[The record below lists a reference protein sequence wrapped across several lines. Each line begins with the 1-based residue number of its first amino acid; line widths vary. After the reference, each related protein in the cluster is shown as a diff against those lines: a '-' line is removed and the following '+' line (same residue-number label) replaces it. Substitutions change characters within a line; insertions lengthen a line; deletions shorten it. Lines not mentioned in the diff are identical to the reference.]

1 MRHDIFERAIM
12 VMKAVTTERRRY
24 KELEEE
30 TGIPATNWQ
39 SAAKRKQRPT
49 AHMIEALSRRW
60 PKYAFWLATG
70 VTDPSA
76 GHTAPEGVWTA
87 GQRTSAIESE
97 EAASRYFDAN
107 ILMQD
112 LLYGASDAA
121 DRYYATRKGKSGT
134 GEEGQGAEGGMDNAV
149 GELDE
154 TVATPKYK
162 DLDAAIA
169 ELAFE
174 RRLQHLK
181 DQFKDAVKLPDD
193 VRDLKRVIAEFE
205 VARAKAAL
213 EESEH
218 FLRIYTDSAE

>member
-1 MRHDIFERAIM
+1 MRHDIFERAIV

-70 VTDPSA
+70 LTDPAA
-76 GHTAPEGVWTA
+76 GHTAPGIWASGE
-87 GQRTSAIESE
+87 RTSGEESE
-97 EAASRYFDAN
+97 LAASRYFDAK
-107 ILMQD
+107 LLLQD
-112 LLYGASDAA
+112 LTYGPSDATE
-121 DRYYATRKGKSGT
+121 RYYATRGGKVRSANH
-134 GEEGQGAEGGMDNAV
+134 EEGDTAASTAPAEPANA
-149 GELDE
+149 
-154 TVATPKYK
+154 AQAPKYK

-181 DQFKDAVKLPDD
+181 EQFSDALDQSGNMQE
-193 VRDLKRVIAEFE
+193 LKRLIAEFE
-205 VARAKAAL
+205 FAKATSAL
-213 EESEH
+213 EESRQI
-218 FLRIYTDSAE
+218 LSIYQK